1 MRPLLLT
8 VPLTVALAAMSACR
22 SPSPESPNEDGVG
35 GNEQGPAFGNRC
47 DESSVSQQPDLM
59 GLAMDFRANVAA
71 MSEQGVLA
79 VRYTANGCDVKLE
92 VLPNCIGQ
100 GRYSF
105 SAYPGN
111 ETRIA
116 SNQTELFAKLPLGA
130 AALEGKLA
138 AGNSIRSDYRFAGML
153 TLPIG
158 KPYEQSSLAGQDCDR
173 ATHVVNRIYL
183 GGFALVTGKT
193 REIAA
198 AATVFGVGAG
208 GSNAYVGELV
218 SSEGLAASCEEA
230 QRAGELTPQ
239 CRVPLR
245 LGLQAIADFDPDAY
259 APDADGFVPLLV
271 VDEHNC
277 RANEEVWNGT
287 RCESISPAKTVDD
300 LLFRDE
306 HGCVAGREVYFEAQ
320 GKCVPAEGSDIYDSL
335 QMSP

>member
-1 MRPLLLT
+1 
-8 VPLTVALAAMSACR
+8 MSSCR
-22 SPSPESPNEDGVG
+22 SPSPERPDEGGVDVDGR
-35 GNEQGPAFGNRC
+35 GPAFGDRC

-79 VRYTANGCDVKLE
+79 VRYSANGCDVKLE

-138 AGNSIRSDYRFAGML
+138 VGNSIRTDYRFAGMM

-158 KPYEQSSLAGQDCDR
+158 QRYEQSSLAGQDCDR

-208 GSNAYVGELV
+208 GGNAYVGELV

-230 QRAGELTPQ
+230 QRAGSLTPQ

-287 RCESISPAKTVDD
+287 RCESISAPTTADD

-306 HGCVAGREVYFEAQ
+306 HGCAVGQEVYYEAK
-320 GKCVPAEGSDIYDSL
+320 GKCVPAAGNDIYNGL
-335 QMSP
+335 QMSSPGG